1 MELPADANETFGTT
15 RFYYLTYK
23 IASAFSIYALP
34 IVTRVGVV
42 GNTISMC
49 VMFQRNNRKHSFG
62 SYLGPPAVSTTS
74 VVCISTAYR
83 LVCLLHSK
91 PLRDIAC
98 RIRGWLINSLQMI
111 GLLFIL
117 TVTYDRVIA
126 VRLPLKP
133 ERLPHLNMLTTPF
146 LSIQLM
152 IVLDE

>member
-62 SYLGPPAVSTTS
+62 SYLGPPAVSATS
-74 VVCISTAYR
+74 VVCLNGLPASMLVTFEATAG
-83 LVCLLHSK
+83 H
-91 PLRDIAC
+91 
-98 RIRGWLINSLQMI
+98 
-111 GLLFIL
+111 
-117 TVTYDRVIA
+117 
-126 VRLPLKP
+126 RLPNPGLV
-133 ERLPHLNMLTTPF
+133 N
-146 LSIQLM
+146 
-152 IVLDE
+152 